1 MHPIPLPSL
10 VLAATLSALAVPIW
24 ATDCERVE
32 AGDTV
37 FAACPGAPF
46 AVESGTQSPMPLGEG
61 VEIQV
66 SSVTGDRIQGVATVD
81 GETRSGWI
89 PADKVQKPDDPE
101 CVAALREFSGVELH
115 LNRHGAVERID
126 AHDSDFGGDLVRHLD
141 GLYSLEGLELSG
153 ARITNDDLCALE
165 DLSNLRWLYLD
176 RTSVNDEGLLS
187 LRHLARL
194 EVLVLSASDVC
205 GPGLAHLT
213 KLRKLRV
220 LNLSDCQLNDDALRH
235 LQGLRSVQT
244 LALENAEIRGD
255 GLAYLRSMDRLNVLN
270 LNGCSLRPGTL
281 LHLRDAQYL
290 RIVRVRE
297 AEIPQA
303 DRDQLMAANPRLAI
317 FN

>member
-1 MHPIPLPSL
+1 MHLTPFSRLALAALIW
-10 VLAATLSALAVPIW
+10 AATLPVV

-37 FAACPGAPF
+37 FAACPGVPF
-46 AVESGTQSPMPLGEG
+46 AVDSDTQSPRPLGEG

-66 SSVTGDRIQGVATVD
+66 SGVTGDRIQGVATVD

-101 CVAALREFSGVELH
+101 CVAALREFTGVELH
-115 LNRHGAVERID
+115 QNRHGSVERID

-187 LRHLARL
+187 LRHLTRL

-205 GPGLAHLT
+205 GPGLVHLT

-220 LNLSDCQLNDDALRH
+220 LNLSGCQLDDDALRH

-281 LHLRDAQYL
+281 LHLQNAQYL

-303 DRDQLMAANPRLAI
+303 DRDQLRAANPRLAI